1 MTRWANHACLA
12 LLLVL
17 TGAVAHS
24 HTGEQS
30 ATIAGKLTTVS
41 EPTTPIRRAIVTLS
55 GDGIRNGRSTVS
67 DDEGRFEFGG
77 VPPGRYLVTA
87 TKPAH
92 LAAAWGASAPGRS
105 GVPVSVAAGERRDDL
120 VLSMARAG
128 VVGGTIRTADGEP
141 LPGVEVW
148 TYRVPEPGRLIALV
162 PSRRAITDDQGRYR
176 IFDLTPGRY
185 VVAARAHPRLSGASD
200 AALWSDAQVDRAL
213 QQLTQREGGVPAPT
227 ISRPLDAGDSAEPQ
241 AIVGWA
247 PVFFPGVSSAQQAME
262 LRIGP
267 GDERLGLDF
276 AVSMSRLV
284 RIRGVLT
291 GDQALLSSVRLFF
304 NATGRRLEPL
314 AGITPRS
321 TSRVTPYGREF
332 EYNGVP
338 PGTYTI
344 TAQAESQASG
354 TASTH
359 WASTDVVVD
368 GAGDVQIGMDL
379 QPALTFSGRLVAVD
393 GTPLP
398 ADALKGTTVRFRPA
412 NGMGQAASN
421 GTLMGNPII
430 RPATVDE
437 RGAFR
442 IAGVIPNTFTL
453 EVTPPKGSTWQ
464 PVSAMLGTIDLLDTP
479 TLIRDAVDGV
489 SVVLTNQA
497 THLEGRLMTPEGDAA
512 GALFMAVFPQDRAL
526 WTPTSRRIRSA
537 RAATDGH
544 WSLEGLPPGDYCVVA
559 LSDLAPEELLLPEFL
574 EQLTP
579 LAIKVSLTSGERK
592 TQDVMIRR

>member
-1 MTRWANHACLA
+1 MYRAVVV
-12 LLLVL
+12 LLFVL
-17 TGAVAHS
+17 TGTVARS
-24 HTGEQS
+24 QPAAQS
-30 ATIAGKLTTVS
+30 ATLAGQVMTTT
-41 EPTTPIRRAIVTLS
+41 EPVTPVRRAIVTIS
-55 GDGIRNGRSTVS
+55 GDGIRDGRSTVS
-67 DDEGRFEFGG
+67 DDEGRFAFDA

-92 LAAAWGASAPGRS
+92 LTAAWGASSPGRS

-120 VLSMARAG
+120 VLLMARAG
-128 VVGGTIRTADGEP
+128 VVGGTIRTAEGEP
-141 LPGVEVW
+141 MTGVEVW
-148 TYRVPEPGRLIALV
+148 TYRVPDPGRLIALV
-162 PSRRAITDDQGRYR
+162 PSKRAITDDQGRYR

-185 VVAARAHPRLSGASD
+185 LVAARAHSRFSGSSD

-213 QQLTQREGGVPAPT
+213 QQLAQRSAGVPAAPVP
-227 ISRPLDAGDSAEPQ
+227 RPLDAGDSAEPQ
-241 AIVGWA
+241 AVVGWA
-247 PVFFPGVSSAQQAME
+247 PVFFPGVTSAQQAME

-284 RIRGVLT
+284 RIRGVLS
-291 GDQALLSSVRLFF
+291 GDPALLTSVRMFF

-314 AGITPRS
+314 AGITPRFS
-321 TSRVTPYGREF
+321 SRLTPYGREF
-332 EYNGVP
+332 EYTGVP
-338 PGTYTI
+338 PGTYAI
-344 TAQAESQASG
+344 TAQAQSQADG
-354 TASTH
+354 AASTF
-359 WASTDVVVD
+359 WATTEVVVD
-368 GAGDVQIGMDL
+368 GGGDVQVGMDL

-398 ADALKGTTVRFRPA
+398 AEALKGVTIRFRPA
-412 NGMGQAASN
+412 NGMGQASSN

-437 RGAFR
+437 RGTFR
-442 IAGVIPNTFTL
+442 MDGVIPNAFTL

-464 PVSAMLGTIDLLDTP
+464 PVSALLGTVDLLDTP
-479 TLIRDAVDGV
+479 TLIRDAVEGV
-489 SVVLTNQA
+489 SVVLSNQP

-544 WSLEGLPPGDYCVVA
+544 WAMDGLPPGDYCVVA

-579 LAIKVSLTSGERK
+579 VAIKVSVAAGERK
-592 TQDVMIRR
+592 TQDLMIRR